1 MYDKSIKINQNQSN
15 EIKFQIKFYSAGA
28 PMKKTK
34 AQIIV
39 REAKSSARFES
50 LLRLAKMSFDIK
62 NYKWIGH

>member
-1 MYDKSIKINQNQSN
+1 MYDKSIKINQNQLN
-15 EIKFQIKFYSAGA
+15 EINLQIKFYSAGA

-34 AQIIV
+34 PQIIV

-62 NYKWIGH
+62 NYK